1 MKNTFK
7 IFFSDIKSLSRHFFA
22 VLVVIAIMIIPALY
36 AWVNIY
42 ANSDPYGNTG
52 NISVAVASDDLGY
65 EGQNMGE
72 SVLEGLKDNK
82 SINWVFTG
90 STDKAIK
97 GVESGKY
104 YAAIVIGENFSRNM
118 YDLKSALTDNESTVT
133 YYKNAKTNAIA
144 VKITDTAAE
153 TVQNNVK
160 VQYLKVLFQTVFTK
174 GQELGEDIDEEQAVN
189 AVIAQLTDL
198 SKSLRHYSDSVGRF
212 VSDSSSISYVLS
224 GIGSSTANASA
235 ALSGSQATLNS
246 AQAAVSNAQTSIDQL
261 ANGLDGKLAEL
272 EADLDAVT
280 DALNKLASSEVI
292 NGSIELH
299 NQMVDNAKNA
309 AAKLQ
314 THLEAL
320 RAILPEN
327 SALSG
332 TAYVANTLDALI
344 ERTKQMQNQL
354 DLLYNDASFVE
365 DAANIT
371 GACADTVS
379 LMRSMITNQLKTG
392 IDMMLTN
399 LSSTLNMMSPLISS
413 LGITLDDIAP
423 VVESAG
429 DTLSYVS
436 SAMTRL
442 QSLMNRVADAC
453 DQLLVKINEGTADER
468 LQTLITV
475 LNGNA
480 EKYAEFLSSPVSVT
494 EETIYPVAS
503 YGDAMTPFYSAL
515 AIWVGGVILTA
526 ILKVG
531 RYISAR
537 LPVSGAGHVLG
548 GVGNNELCLY
558 GGDLFAG
565 AGVRRYRQGDRDRHR
580 RHAGRRLLR
589 LLPDRDP
596 AGYIQQDLSL
606 LPLPVRHKRNA
617 RGDMRHVSMGLLDL
631 SRRAYDIRRRRH
643 THRPCAEKAVYKAQ
657 PLRRAR
663 SGEIGGA
670 VIWQRNSMSASA
682 KTAPMCFTA
691 SCLCTPSRCTR
702 AISAA

>member
-52 NISVAVASDDLGY
+52 NISVAVASDDQGY

-198 SKSLRHYSDSVGRF
+198 SKSLRHYSNSVGQF

-224 GIGSSTANASA
+224 GIGSSSANASA
-235 ALSGSQATLNS
+235 ALSGSQATLSS
-246 AQAAVSNAQTSIDQL
+246 AQAAVTNAQTSIDQL

-280 DALNKLASSEVI
+280 DALNKLASSEVL

-309 AAKLQ
+309 AANLQ

-399 LSSTLNMMSPLISS
+399 LSSTLSMMSPLISS

-442 QSLMNRVADAC
+442 QSLMTRVADAC
-453 DQLLVKINEGTADER
+453 DDLLVKINEGTADER

-515 AIWVGGVILTA
+515 AIWVGGVVLTA
-526 ILKVG
+526 ILKVEAEPKG
-531 RYISAR
+531 LRNVTEGQKYWGKFLLFFILGQIQTA
-537 LPVSGAGHVLG
+537 VIVLG
-548 GVGNNELCLY
+548 DIYLLGCQCQEPVMFWVASAITSFAFTAVIYSLALAF
-558 GGDLFAG
+558 GDIGKAIVIVIVVMQVAG
-565 AGVRRYRQGDRDRHR
+565 SSGSYPIEI
-580 RHAGRRLLR
+580 
-589 LLPDRDP
+589 LPDIFSKIYLFFP
-596 AGYIQQDLSL
+596 FPYAI
-606 LPLPVRHKRNA
+606 NA
-617 RGDMRHVSMGLLDL
+617 MREAICGMYQWDYWIYLGELMIFAVGGILIGLVLRKPFIKL
-631 SRRAYDIRRRRH
+631 NRFVEH
-643 THRPCAEKAVYKAQ
+643 EVEK
-657 PLRRAR
+657 
-663 SGEIGGA
+663 SG
-670 VIWQRNSMSASA
+670 V
-682 KTAPMCFTA
+682 
-691 SCLCTPSRCTR
+691 L
-702 AISAA
+702 

>member
-52 NISVAVASDDLGY
+52 NISVAVASDDQGY

-118 YDLKSALTDNESTVT
+118 YDLKSALTDDESTVT

-224 GIGSSTANASA
+224 GIGSSSANASA
-235 ALSGSQATLNS
+235 ALSGSQATLSS
-246 AQAAVSNAQTSIDQL
+246 AQAAVTNAQTSIDQL

-309 AAKLQ
+309 AANLQ

-442 QSLMNRVADAC
+442 QSLMTRVADAC

-515 AIWVGGVILTA
+515 AIWVGGVVLTA
-526 ILKVG
+526 ILKVEAEPKG
-531 RYISAR
+531 LRNVTEGQKYWGKFLLFFILGQIQTA
-537 LPVSGAGHVLG
+537 VIVLG
-548 GVGNNELCLY
+548 DIYLLGCQCQEPWLFWAAAAITSFAFTAVIYSLALAF
-558 GGDLFAG
+558 GDIGKAIVIVIVVMQVAG
-565 AGVRRYRQGDRDRHR
+565 SSGSYPIEI
-580 RHAGRRLLR
+580 
-589 LLPDRDP
+589 LPDIFSKIYLFFP
-596 AGYIQQDLSL
+596 FPYAI
-606 LPLPVRHKRNA
+606 NA
-617 RGDMRHVSMGLLDL
+617 MREAICGMYQWDYFIYLGELMIFAVGGILIGLVLRKPFIKL
-631 SRRAYDIRRRRH
+631 NRFVEH
-643 THRPCAEKAVYKAQ
+643 EVEK
-657 PLRRAR
+657 
-663 SGEIGGA
+663 SG
-670 VIWQRNSMSASA
+670 V
-682 KTAPMCFTA
+682 
-691 SCLCTPSRCTR
+691 L
-702 AISAA
+702 

>member
-52 NISVAVASDDLGY
+52 NISVAVASDDQGY

-118 YDLKSALTDNESTVT
+118 YDLKSALTNDESTVT

-235 ALSGSQATLNS
+235 ALSGSQATLSS
-246 AQAAVSNAQTSIDQL
+246 AQAAVTNAQTSIDQL

-280 DALNKLASSEVI
+280 DALNKLASSEVL

-299 NQMVDNAKNA
+299 HQMVDNAKNA
-309 AAKLQ
+309 AANLQ

-354 DLLYNDASFVE
+354 DLLYNDASFAE

-442 QSLMNRVADAC
+442 QSLMTRVADAC
-453 DQLLVKINEGTADER
+453 DDLLVKINEGTADER

-515 AIWVGGVILTA
+515 AIWVGGVVLTA
-526 ILKVG
+526 ILKVEAEPKG
-531 RYISAR
+531 LRNVTEGQKYWGKFI
-537 LPVSGAGHVLG
+537 LFFVLG
-548 GVGNNELCLY
+548 QIQTAVIVL
-558 GGDLFAG
+558 GDIYLLGCQCQEPVMFWVASAITSFAFTAVIYSLALAFG
-565 AGVRRYRQGDRDRHR
+565 DIGRAIVIVIVVMQVAGSSGSYPIEI
-580 RHAGRRLLR
+580 
-589 LLPDRDP
+589 LPDIFSKIYLFFP
-596 AGYIQQDLSL
+596 FPYAI
-606 LPLPVRHKRNA
+606 NA
-617 RGDMRHVSMGLLDL
+617 MREAICGMYQWDYWIYLGELIIFAVGGILIGLVLRKPFIKL
-631 SRRAYDIRRRRH
+631 NRFVEH
-643 THRPCAEKAVYKAQ
+643 EVEK
-657 PLRRAR
+657 
-663 SGEIGGA
+663 SG
-670 VIWQRNSMSASA
+670 V
-682 KTAPMCFTA
+682 
-691 SCLCTPSRCTR
+691 L
-702 AISAA
+702 

>member
-52 NISVAVASDDLGY
+52 NISVAVASDDQGY

-118 YDLKSALTDNESTVT
+118 YDLKSALTDDESTVT

-224 GIGSSTANASA
+224 GIGSGSANASA
-235 ALSGSQATLNS
+235 ALSGSQATLSS
-246 AQAAVSNAQTSIDQL
+246 AQAAVTNAQTSIDQL

-272 EADLDAVT
+272 EADLDAIT
-280 DALNKLASSEVI
+280 DALNKLASSEVL

-354 DLLYNDASFVE
+354 DLLYDDASFAE
-365 DAANIT
+365 NAANIT

-442 QSLMNRVADAC
+442 QSLMTRVADAC
-453 DQLLVKINEGTADER
+453 DDLLVKINEGTADER

-526 ILKVG
+526 ILKVEAEPKG
-531 RYISAR
+531 LRNVTEGQKYWGKF
-537 LPVSGAGHVLG
+537 LLFFVLG
-548 GVGNNELCLY
+548 QIQTAVIVL
-558 GGDLFAG
+558 GDIYLLGCQCQEPVMFWVASAITSFAFTAVIYSLALAFG
-565 AGVRRYRQGDRDRHR
+565 DIGKAIVIVIVVMQVAGSSGSYPIEI
-580 RHAGRRLLR
+580 
-589 LLPDRDP
+589 LPDIFSKIYLFFP
-596 AGYIQQDLSL
+596 FPYAI
-606 LPLPVRHKRNA
+606 NA
-617 RGDMRHVSMGLLDL
+617 MREAICGMYQWDYWIYLGELMIFAVGGILIGLVLRKPFIKL
-631 SRRAYDIRRRRH
+631 NRFVEH
-643 THRPCAEKAVYKAQ
+643 EVEK
-657 PLRRAR
+657 
-663 SGEIGGA
+663 SG
-670 VIWQRNSMSASA
+670 V
-682 KTAPMCFTA
+682 
-691 SCLCTPSRCTR
+691 L
-702 AISAA
+702 

>member
-52 NISVAVASDDLGY
+52 NISVAVASDDQGY

-90 STDKAIK
+90 STDKTIK

-118 YDLKSALTDNESTVT
+118 YDLKSALTDDESTVT

-224 GIGSSTANASA
+224 GIGSGSANASA
-235 ALSGSQATLNS
+235 ALSGSQATLSS
-246 AQAAVSNAQTSIDQL
+246 AQAAVTNAQTSIDQL

-280 DALNKLASSEVI
+280 DALNKLASSEVL

-309 AAKLQ
+309 AANLQ

-453 DQLLVKINEGTADER
+453 DDLLVKINEGTADER

-515 AIWVGGVILTA
+515 AIWVGGVVLTA
-526 ILKVG
+526 ILKVEAEPNG
-531 RYISAR
+531 LRNVTEGQKYWGKFLLFFILGQIQTA
-537 LPVSGAGHVLG
+537 VIVLG
-548 GVGNNELCLY
+548 DIYLLGCQCQEPVMFWVASAITSFAFTAVIYSLALAF
-558 GGDLFAG
+558 GDIGKAIVIVIVVMQVAG
-565 AGVRRYRQGDRDRHR
+565 SSGSYPIEI
-580 RHAGRRLLR
+580 
-589 LLPDRDP
+589 LPDIFSKIYLFFP
-596 AGYIQQDLSL
+596 FPYAI
-606 LPLPVRHKRNA
+606 NA
-617 RGDMRHVSMGLLDL
+617 MREAICGMYQWDYWIYLGELMIFAVGGILIGLVLRKPFIKL
-631 SRRAYDIRRRRH
+631 NRFVEH
-643 THRPCAEKAVYKAQ
+643 EVEK
-657 PLRRAR
+657 
-663 SGEIGGA
+663 SG
-670 VIWQRNSMSASA
+670 V
-682 KTAPMCFTA
+682 
-691 SCLCTPSRCTR
+691 L
-702 AISAA
+702 

>member
-314 THLEAL
+314 THLESL

-442 QSLMNRVADAC
+442 QSLMTRVADAC

-475 LNGNA
+475 L
-480 EKYAEFLSSPVSVT
+480 
-494 EETIYPVAS
+494 
-503 YGDAMTPFYSAL
+503 
-515 AIWVGGVILTA
+515 
-526 ILKVG
+526 
-531 RYISAR
+531 
-537 LPVSGAGHVLG
+537 
-548 GVGNNELCLY
+548 
-558 GGDLFAG
+558 GDLHFIGIQCEHPVMFWFAG
-565 AGVRRYRQGDRDRHR
+565 AMCSFVFTLFIYSLTVALGNIGEALAVVVMVVQVAGAGCTFPIETLPKVFHSLYNYLPFQFGMNAMKEAIAGLYEDDYWRYIAKLSVYILVSLFIGLVG
-580 RHAGRRLLR
+580 AIPFRRLNKII
-589 LLPDRDP
+589 D
-596 AGYIQQDLSL
+596 
-606 LPLPVRHKRNA
+606 KNK
-617 RGDMRHVSMGLLDL
+617 
-631 SRRAYDIRRRRH
+631 
-643 THRPCAEKAVYKAQ
+643 EK
-657 PLRRAR
+657 
-663 SGEIGGA
+663 SGIM
-670 VIWQRNSMSASA
+670 I
-682 KTAPMCFTA
+682 
-691 SCLCTPSRCTR
+691 
-702 AISAA
+702 

>member
-52 NISVAVASDDLGY
+52 NISVAVASDDQGY

-118 YDLKSALTDNESTVT
+118 YDLKSALTDDESTVT

-224 GIGSSTANASA
+224 GIGSGSANASA
-235 ALSGSQATLNS
+235 ALSGSQATLSS
-246 AQAAVSNAQTSIDQL
+246 AQAAVTNAQTSIDQL

-280 DALNKLASSEVI
+280 DVLNKLASSEVL

-309 AAKLQ
+309 AANLQ

-354 DLLYNDASFVE
+354 DLLYDDASFVE

-399 LSSTLNMMSPLISS
+399 LSSTLSMMSPLISS

-453 DQLLVKINEGTADER
+453 DDLLVKINEGTADER

-526 ILKVG
+526 ILKVEAEPKG
-531 RYISAR
+531 LRNVTEGQKYWGKF
-537 LPVSGAGHVLG
+537 LLFFVLG
-548 GVGNNELCLY
+548 QIQTAVIVL
-558 GGDLFAG
+558 GDIYLLGCQCQEPVMFWVASAITSFAFTAVIYSLALAFG
-565 AGVRRYRQGDRDRHR
+565 DIGKAIVIVIVVMQVAGSSGSYPIEI
-580 RHAGRRLLR
+580 
-589 LLPDRDP
+589 LPDIFSKIYLFFP
-596 AGYIQQDLSL
+596 FPYAI
-606 LPLPVRHKRNA
+606 NA
-617 RGDMRHVSMGLLDL
+617 MREAICGMYQWDYWIYLGELMIFAVGGILIGLVLRKPFIKL
-631 SRRAYDIRRRRH
+631 NRFVEH
-643 THRPCAEKAVYKAQ
+643 EVEK
-657 PLRRAR
+657 
-663 SGEIGGA
+663 SG
-670 VIWQRNSMSASA
+670 V
-682 KTAPMCFTA
+682 
-691 SCLCTPSRCTR
+691 L
-702 AISAA
+702 

>member
-52 NISVAVASDDLGY
+52 NISVAVASDDQGY

-118 YDLKSALTDNESTVT
+118 YDLKSALTDDESTVT

-153 TVQNNVK
+153 TVQTNVK

-174 GQELGEDIDEEQAVN
+174 GQELGENIDEEQAVN

-224 GIGSSTANASA
+224 GIGSSSANASA
-235 ALSGSQATLNS
+235 ALSGSQATLSS
-246 AQAAVSNAQTSIDQL
+246 AQAAVTNAQTSIDQL

-280 DALNKLASSEVI
+280 DALNKLASSEVL

-309 AAKLQ
+309 AANLQ

-442 QSLMNRVADAC
+442 QSLMTRVADAC
-453 DQLLVKINEGTADER
+453 DDLLVKINEGTADER

-515 AIWVGGVILTA
+515 AIWVGGVVLTA
-526 ILKVG
+526 ILKVEAEPKG
-531 RYISAR
+531 LRNVTEGQKYWGKFLLFFILGQIQTA
-537 LPVSGAGHVLG
+537 VIVLG
-548 GVGNNELCLY
+548 DIYLLGCQCQEPVMFWVASAITSFAFTAVIYSLALAF
-558 GGDLFAG
+558 GDIGKAIVIVIVVMQVAG
-565 AGVRRYRQGDRDRHR
+565 SSGSYPIEI
-580 RHAGRRLLR
+580 
-589 LLPDRDP
+589 LPDIFSKIYLFFP
-596 AGYIQQDLSL
+596 FPYAI
-606 LPLPVRHKRNA
+606 NA
-617 RGDMRHVSMGLLDL
+617 MREAICGMYQWDYWIYLGELMIFAVGGILIGLVLRKPFIKL
-631 SRRAYDIRRRRH
+631 NRFVEH
-643 THRPCAEKAVYKAQ
+643 EVEK
-657 PLRRAR
+657 
-663 SGEIGGA
+663 SG
-670 VIWQRNSMSASA
+670 V
-682 KTAPMCFTA
+682 
-691 SCLCTPSRCTR
+691 L
-702 AISAA
+702 

>member
-52 NISVAVASDDLGY
+52 NISVAVASDDQGY

-118 YDLKSALTDNESTVT
+118 YDLKSALTDDESTVT

-224 GIGSSTANASA
+224 GIGSGSANASA
-235 ALSGSQATLNS
+235 ALSGSQATLSS
-246 AQAAVSNAQTSIDQL
+246 AQAAVTNAQTSIDQL
-261 ANGLDGKLAEL
+261 ANGLDSKLAEL

-280 DALNKLASSEVI
+280 DVLNKLASSEVL

-309 AAKLQ
+309 AANLQ

-442 QSLMNRVADAC
+442 QSLMTRVADAC
-453 DQLLVKINEGTADER
+453 DDLLVKINEGTADER

-515 AIWVGGVILTA
+515 AIWVGGVVLTA
-526 ILKVG
+526 ILKVEAEPKG
-531 RYISAR
+531 LRNVTEGQKYWGKFLLFFILGQIQTA
-537 LPVSGAGHVLG
+537 VIVLG
-548 GVGNNELCLY
+548 DIYLLGCQCQEPVMFWVASAITSFAFTAVIYSLALAF
-558 GGDLFAG
+558 GDIGKAIVIVIVVMQVAG
-565 AGVRRYRQGDRDRHR
+565 SSGSYPIEI
-580 RHAGRRLLR
+580 
-589 LLPDRDP
+589 LPDIFSKIYLFFP
-596 AGYIQQDLSL
+596 FPYAI
-606 LPLPVRHKRNA
+606 NA
-617 RGDMRHVSMGLLDL
+617 MREAICGMYQWDYWIYLGELMIFAVGGILIGLVLRKPFIKL
-631 SRRAYDIRRRRH
+631 NRFVEH
-643 THRPCAEKAVYKAQ
+643 EVEK
-657 PLRRAR
+657 
-663 SGEIGGA
+663 SG
-670 VIWQRNSMSASA
+670 V
-682 KTAPMCFTA
+682 
-691 SCLCTPSRCTR
+691 L
-702 AISAA
+702 

>member
-118 YDLKSALTDNESTVT
+118 YDLKSALTDNESNVT

-413 LGITLDDIAP
+413 LGITLDD
-423 VVESAG
+423 
-429 DTLSYVS
+429 TLSYVS

-442 QSLMNRVADAC
+442 QSLMTRVADAC

-526 ILKVG
+526 ILKVEAEPKG
-531 RYISAR
+531 LRNVTEGQKYWGKFI
-537 LPVSGAGHVLG
+537 LFFVLG
-548 GVGNNELCLY
+548 QIQTAVIVL
-558 GGDLFAG
+558 GDIYLLGCQCQEPVMFWVASAITSFAFTAVIYSLALAFG
-565 AGVRRYRQGDRDRHR
+565 DIGKAIVIVIVVMQVAGSSGSYPIEI
-580 RHAGRRLLR
+580 
-589 LLPDRDP
+589 LPDIFSKIYLFFP
-596 AGYIQQDLSL
+596 FPYAI
-606 LPLPVRHKRNA
+606 NA
-617 RGDMRHVSMGLLDL
+617 MREAICGMYQWDYWIYLGELMIFAVGGILIGLVLRKPFIKL
-631 SRRAYDIRRRRH
+631 NRFVEH
-643 THRPCAEKAVYKAQ
+643 EVEK
-657 PLRRAR
+657 
-663 SGEIGGA
+663 SG
-670 VIWQRNSMSASA
+670 V
-682 KTAPMCFTA
+682 
-691 SCLCTPSRCTR
+691 L
-702 AISAA
+702 

>member
-52 NISVAVASDDLGY
+52 NISVAVASDDQGY

-118 YDLKSALTDNESTVT
+118 YDLKSALTDDESTVT

-189 AVIAQLTDL
+189 AVIVQLTDL

-224 GIGSSTANASA
+224 GIGSSSANASA
-235 ALSGSQATLNS
+235 ALSGSQATLSS
-246 AQAAVSNAQTSIDQL
+246 AQAAVTNAQTSIDQL

-280 DALNKLASSEVI
+280 DALNKLASSEVL

-309 AAKLQ
+309 AANLQ

-442 QSLMNRVADAC
+442 QSLMTRVADAC
-453 DQLLVKINEGTADER
+453 DDLLVKINEGTADER

-515 AIWVGGVILTA
+515 AIWVGGVVLTA
-526 ILKVG
+526 ILKVEAEPKG
-531 RYISAR
+531 LRNVTEGQKYWGKFLLFFILGQIQTA
-537 LPVSGAGHVLG
+537 VIVLG
-548 GVGNNELCLY
+548 DIYLLGCQCQEPWLFWAAAAITSFAFTAVIYSLALAF
-558 GGDLFAG
+558 GDIGKAIVIVIVVMQVAG
-565 AGVRRYRQGDRDRHR
+565 SSGSYPIEI
-580 RHAGRRLLR
+580 
-589 LLPDRDP
+589 LPDIFSKIYLFFP
-596 AGYIQQDLSL
+596 FPYAI
-606 LPLPVRHKRNA
+606 NA
-617 RGDMRHVSMGLLDL
+617 MREAICGMYQWDYWIYLGELMIFAVGGILIGLVLRKPFIKL
-631 SRRAYDIRRRRH
+631 NRFVEH
-643 THRPCAEKAVYKAQ
+643 EVEK
-657 PLRRAR
+657 
-663 SGEIGGA
+663 SG
-670 VIWQRNSMSASA
+670 V
-682 KTAPMCFTA
+682 
-691 SCLCTPSRCTR
+691 L
-702 AISAA
+702 

>member
-52 NISVAVASDDLGY
+52 NISVAVASDDQGY

-118 YDLKSALTDNESTVT
+118 YDLKSALTDDESTVT

-224 GIGSSTANASA
+224 GIGSGSANASA
-235 ALSGSQATLNS
+235 ALSGSQATLSS
-246 AQAAVSNAQTSIDQL
+246 AQAAVTNAQTSIDQL

-280 DALNKLASSEVI
+280 DVLNKLASSEVL

-309 AAKLQ
+309 AANLQ

-354 DLLYNDASFVE
+354 DLLYNDASFAE

-442 QSLMNRVADAC
+442 QSLMTRVADAC
-453 DQLLVKINEGTADER
+453 DDLLVKINEGTADER

-515 AIWVGGVILTA
+515 AIWVGGVVLTA
-526 ILKVG
+526 ILKVEAEPKG
-531 RYISAR
+531 LRNVTEGQKYWGKFI
-537 LPVSGAGHVLG
+537 LFFVLG
-548 GVGNNELCLY
+548 QIQTAVIVL
-558 GGDLFAG
+558 GDIYLLGCQCQEPVMFWVASAITSFAFTAVIYSLALAFG
-565 AGVRRYRQGDRDRHR
+565 DIGKAIVIVIVVMQVAGSSGSYPIEI
-580 RHAGRRLLR
+580 
-589 LLPDRDP
+589 LPDIFSKIYLFFP
-596 AGYIQQDLSL
+596 FPYAI
-606 LPLPVRHKRNA
+606 NA
-617 RGDMRHVSMGLLDL
+617 MREAICGMYQWDYWIYLGELMIFAVGGILIGLVLRKPFIKL
-631 SRRAYDIRRRRH
+631 NRFVEH
-643 THRPCAEKAVYKAQ
+643 EVEK
-657 PLRRAR
+657 
-663 SGEIGGA
+663 SG
-670 VIWQRNSMSASA
+670 V
-682 KTAPMCFTA
+682 
-691 SCLCTPSRCTR
+691 L
-702 AISAA
+702 

>member
-52 NISVAVASDDLGY
+52 NISVAVASDDQGY

-118 YDLKSALTDNESTVT
+118 YDLKSALTDDESTVT

-235 ALSGSQATLNS
+235 ALSGSQATLSS
-246 AQAAVSNAQTSIDQL
+246 AQAAVTNAQTSIDRL

-280 DALNKLASSEVI
+280 DALNKLASSEVL

-299 NQMVDNAKNA
+299 NQMVDAAKAA

-314 THLEAL
+314 THLETL
-320 RAILPEN
+320 RALLPEN
-327 SALSG
+327 SAMSG

-354 DLLYNDASFVE
+354 ELLRDDASFAE

-379 LMRSMITNQLKTG
+379 LMRSMITNELKTG

-399 LSSTLNMMSPLISS
+399 LSSTLNMMGPLINS

-423 VVESAG
+423 VVSSAG
-429 DTLSYVS
+429 DTLKYVS
-436 SAMTRL
+436 SSMTRL
-442 QSLMNRVADAC
+442 QALMERVANSC
-453 DQLLVKINEGTADER
+453 DDLLVKINEGTADER

-480 EKYAEFLSSPVSVT
+480 EKYAEFLSEPVKVS
-494 EETIYPVAS
+494 EEVIYPTAS
-503 YGDAMTPFYSAL
+503 YGDAMTPFYSTL
-515 AIWVGGVILTA
+515 AIWVGGVILIA
-526 ILKVG
+526 ILKVEAEPKG
-531 RYISAR
+531 LRHVTDGQKYWGKFLLFFFLGQIQA
-537 LPVSGAGHVLG
+537 AIIVLG
-548 GVGNNELCLY
+548 DIYLLNCQVENPWLFWAAAAVTSFVFNAIIYSLALAF
-558 GGDLFAG
+558 GDLG
-565 AGVRRYRQGDRDRHR
+565 
-580 RHAGRRLLR
+580 
-589 LLPDRDP
+589 
-596 AGYIQQDLSL
+596 
-606 LPLPVRHKRNA
+606 
-617 RGDMRHVSMGLLDL
+617 
-631 SRRAYDIRRRRH
+631 
-643 THRPCAEKAVYKAQ
+643 KAVVVVILVVQIAGS
-657 PLRRAR
+657 
-663 SGEIGGA
+663 SGSYPIEILPYIFSKIYLFFPFPYAINAMREAIFGMYHWDYFIYLGELLLFGIA
-670 VIWQRNSMSASA
+670 GIVIGLVVRKPFIKMNRFVEDEMEKSGV
-682 KTAPMCFTA
+682 
-691 SCLCTPSRCTR
+691 L
-702 AISAA
+702 

>member
-52 NISVAVASDDLGY
+52 NISVAVASDDQGY

-174 GQELGEDIDEEQAVN
+174 GQELGDDIDEEQAVN

-198 SKSLRHYSDSVGRF
+198 SKSLRHYSNSVGQF

-272 EADLDAVT
+272 EADLDAMT
-280 DALNKLASSEVI
+280 DALNKLASSEVL

-309 AAKLQ
+309 AANLQ

-399 LSSTLNMMSPLISS
+399 LSSTLSMMSPLISS

-453 DQLLVKINEGTADER
+453 DDLLVKINEGTADER

-494 EETIYPVAS
+494 EETIYHVAS

-526 ILKVG
+526 ILKVEAEPKG
-531 RYISAR
+531 LRNVTEGQKYWGKF
-537 LPVSGAGHVLG
+537 LLFFVLG
-548 GVGNNELCLY
+548 QIQTAVIVL
-558 GGDLFAG
+558 GDIYLLGCQCQEPVMFWVASAITSFAFTAVIYSLALAFG
-565 AGVRRYRQGDRDRHR
+565 DIGKAIVIVIVVMQVAGSSGSYPIEI
-580 RHAGRRLLR
+580 
-589 LLPDRDP
+589 LPDIFSKIYLFFP
-596 AGYIQQDLSL
+596 FPYAI
-606 LPLPVRHKRNA
+606 NA
-617 RGDMRHVSMGLLDL
+617 MREAICGMYQWDYWIYLGELMIFAVGGILIGLVLRKPFIKL
-631 SRRAYDIRRRRH
+631 NRFVEH
-643 THRPCAEKAVYKAQ
+643 EVEK
-657 PLRRAR
+657 
-663 SGEIGGA
+663 SG
-670 VIWQRNSMSASA
+670 V
-682 KTAPMCFTA
+682 
-691 SCLCTPSRCTR
+691 L
-702 AISAA
+702 

>member
-1 MKNTFK
+1 
-7 IFFSDIKSLSRHFFA
+7 
-22 VLVVIAIMIIPALY
+22 
-36 AWVNIY
+36 
-42 ANSDPYGNTG
+42 
-52 NISVAVASDDLGY
+52 
-65 EGQNMGE
+65 MGE

-160 VQYLKVLFQTVFTK
+160 VQYLEGAVPDRFHQGSGAWRGHRRGAGGKRRYRTAYQPE
-174 GQELGEDIDEEQAVN
+174 QEPAPLQRLGRPIRQRQLVDI
-189 AVIAQLTDL
+189 LC
-198 SKSLRHYSDSVGRF
+198 F
-212 VSDSSSISYVLS
+212 S
-224 GIGSSTANASA
+224 GIGSSSANASA

-246 AQAAVSNAQTSIDQL
+246 AQAAVTNAQTSIDQL

-309 AAKLQ
+309 AANLQ

-399 LSSTLNMMSPLISS
+399 LSSTLSMMSPLISS

-442 QSLMNRVADAC
+442 QSL
-453 DQLLVKINEGTADER
+453 
-468 LQTLITV
+468 
-475 LNGNA
+475 
-480 EKYAEFLSSPVSVT
+480 
-494 EETIYPVAS
+494 
-503 YGDAMTPFYSAL
+503 
-515 AIWVGGVILTA
+515 
-526 ILKVG
+526 
-531 RYISAR
+531 
-537 LPVSGAGHVLG
+537 
-548 GVGNNELCLY
+548 
-558 GGDLFAG
+558 
-565 AGVRRYRQGDRDRHR
+565 
-580 RHAGRRLLR
+580 
-589 LLPDRDP
+589 
-596 AGYIQQDLSL
+596 
-606 LPLPVRHKRNA
+606 
-617 RGDMRHVSMGLLDL
+617 
-631 SRRAYDIRRRRH
+631 
-643 THRPCAEKAVYKAQ
+643 
-657 PLRRAR
+657 
-663 SGEIGGA
+663 
-670 VIWQRNSMSASA
+670 
-682 KTAPMCFTA
+682 
-691 SCLCTPSRCTR
+691 
-702 AISAA
+702 

>member
-118 YDLKSALTDNESTVT
+118 YDLKSALTDDESTVT

-224 GIGSSTANASA
+224 GIGSSSANASA

-246 AQAAVSNAQTSIDQL
+246 AQAAVTNAQTSIDQL

-280 DALNKLASSEVI
+280 DALNKLASSEVL

-309 AAKLQ
+309 AANLQ

-442 QSLMNRVADAC
+442 QSLMTRVADAC
-453 DQLLVKINEGTADER
+453 DDLLVKINEGTADER

-515 AIWVGGVILTA
+515 AIWVGGVVLTA
-526 ILKVG
+526 ILKVEAEPKG
-531 RYISAR
+531 LRNVTEGQKYWGKFI
-537 LPVSGAGHVLG
+537 LFFVLG
-548 GVGNNELCLY
+548 QIQTAVIVL
-558 GGDLFAG
+558 GDIYLLGCQCQEPWLFWAAAAITSFAFTAVIYSLALAFGDIGKAIVIVIVVMQVAG
-565 AGVRRYRQGDRDRHR
+565 SSGSYPIEI
-580 RHAGRRLLR
+580 
-589 LLPDRDP
+589 LPDIFSKIYLFFP
-596 AGYIQQDLSL
+596 FPYAI
-606 LPLPVRHKRNA
+606 NA
-617 RGDMRHVSMGLLDL
+617 MREAICGMYQWDYFIYLGELMIFAVGGILIGLVLRKPFIKL
-631 SRRAYDIRRRRH
+631 NRFVEH
-643 THRPCAEKAVYKAQ
+643 EVEK
-657 PLRRAR
+657 
-663 SGEIGGA
+663 SG
-670 VIWQRNSMSASA
+670 V
-682 KTAPMCFTA
+682 
-691 SCLCTPSRCTR
+691 L
-702 AISAA
+702 

>member
-52 NISVAVASDDLGY
+52 NISVAVASDDQGY

-118 YDLKSALTDNESTVT
+118 YDLKSALTDDESTVT

-174 GQELGEDIDEEQAVN
+174 GQELGEDIDEEQAMN

-198 SKSLRHYSDSVGRF
+198 SKSLHHYSDSVGRF

-224 GIGSSTANASA
+224 GIGSGSANASA
-235 ALSGSQATLNS
+235 ALSGSQATLSS
-246 AQAAVSNAQTSIDQL
+246 AQAAVTNAQTSIDQL

-280 DALNKLASSEVI
+280 DALNKLASSEVL

-309 AAKLQ
+309 AANLQ

-354 DLLYNDASFVE
+354 DLLYNDASFAE

-442 QSLMNRVADAC
+442 QSLMTRVADAC
-453 DQLLVKINEGTADER
+453 DDLLVKINEGTADER

-515 AIWVGGVILTA
+515 AIWVGGVVLTA
-526 ILKVG
+526 ILKVEAEPKG
-531 RYISAR
+531 LRNVTEGQKYWGKFLLFFILGQIQTA
-537 LPVSGAGHVLG
+537 VIVLG
-548 GVGNNELCLY
+548 DIYLLGCQCQEPVMFWVASAITSFAFTAVIYSLALAF
-558 GGDLFAG
+558 GDIGKAIVIVIVVMQVAG
-565 AGVRRYRQGDRDRHR
+565 SSGSYPIEI
-580 RHAGRRLLR
+580 
-589 LLPDRDP
+589 LPDIFSKIYLFFP
-596 AGYIQQDLSL
+596 FPYAI
-606 LPLPVRHKRNA
+606 NA
-617 RGDMRHVSMGLLDL
+617 MREAICGMYQWDYWIYLGELMIFAVGGILIGLVLRKPFIKL
-631 SRRAYDIRRRRH
+631 NRFVEH
-643 THRPCAEKAVYKAQ
+643 EVEK
-657 PLRRAR
+657 
-663 SGEIGGA
+663 SG
-670 VIWQRNSMSASA
+670 V
-682 KTAPMCFTA
+682 
-691 SCLCTPSRCTR
+691 L
-702 AISAA
+702 

>member
-52 NISVAVASDDLGY
+52 NISVAVASDDQGY

-118 YDLKSALTDNESTVT
+118 YDLKSALTDDESTVT

-224 GIGSSTANASA
+224 GIGSGSANASA
-235 ALSGSQATLNS
+235 ALSGSQATLSS
-246 AQAAVSNAQTSIDQL
+246 AQAAVTNAQTSIDQL
-261 ANGLDGKLAEL
+261 ANGLDSKLAEL

-280 DALNKLASSEVI
+280 DVLNKLASSEVL

-309 AAKLQ
+309 AANLQ

-442 QSLMNRVADAC
+442 QSLMTRVADAC
-453 DQLLVKINEGTADER
+453 DDLLVKINEGTADER

-526 ILKVG
+526 ILKVEAEPKG
-531 RYISAR
+531 LRNVTEGQKYWGKFLLFFILGQIQTA
-537 LPVSGAGHVLG
+537 VIVLG
-548 GVGNNELCLY
+548 DIYLLGCQCQEPVMFWVASAITSFAFTAVIYSLALAF
-558 GGDLFAG
+558 GDIGKAIVIVIVVMQVAG
-565 AGVRRYRQGDRDRHR
+565 SSGSYPIEI
-580 RHAGRRLLR
+580 
-589 LLPDRDP
+589 LPDIFSKIYLFFP
-596 AGYIQQDLSL
+596 FPYAI
-606 LPLPVRHKRNA
+606 NA
-617 RGDMRHVSMGLLDL
+617 MREAICGMYQWDYWIYLGELMIFAVGGILIGLVLRKPFIKL
-631 SRRAYDIRRRRH
+631 NRFVEH
-643 THRPCAEKAVYKAQ
+643 EVEK
-657 PLRRAR
+657 
-663 SGEIGGA
+663 SG
-670 VIWQRNSMSASA
+670 V
-682 KTAPMCFTA
+682 
-691 SCLCTPSRCTR
+691 L
-702 AISAA
+702 

>member
-1 MKNTFK
+1 M
-7 IFFSDIKSLSRHFFA
+7 
-22 VLVVIAIMIIPALY
+22 
-36 AWVNIY
+36 
-42 ANSDPYGNTG
+42 
-52 NISVAVASDDLGY
+52 
-65 EGQNMGE
+65 
-72 SVLEGLKDNK
+72 
-82 SINWVFTG
+82 
-90 STDKAIK
+90 
-97 GVESGKY
+97 
-104 YAAIVIGENFSRNM
+104 
-118 YDLKSALTDNESTVT
+118 
-133 YYKNAKTNAIA
+133 
-144 VKITDTAAE
+144 
-153 TVQNNVK
+153 
-160 VQYLKVLFQTVFTK
+160 
-174 GQELGEDIDEEQAVN
+174 
-189 AVIAQLTDL
+189 
-198 SKSLRHYSDSVGRF
+198 
-212 VSDSSSISYVLS
+212 
-224 GIGSSTANASA
+224 
-235 ALSGSQATLNS
+235 
-246 AQAAVSNAQTSIDQL
+246 
-261 ANGLDGKLAEL
+261 
-272 EADLDAVT
+272 
-280 DALNKLASSEVI
+280 NKLASSEVI

-392 IDMMLTN
+392 IDMMLSN

-442 QSLMNRVADAC
+442 QSLMTRVADAC
-453 DQLLVKINEGTADER
+453 DDLLVKINEGTADER

-515 AIWVGGVILTA
+515 AIWVGGVVLTA
-526 ILKVG
+526 ILKVEAEPKG
-531 RYISAR
+531 LRNVTEGQKYWGKFI
-537 LPVSGAGHVLG
+537 LFFVLG
-548 GVGNNELCLY
+548 QIQTAVIVL
-558 GGDLFAG
+558 GDIYLLGCQCQEPVMFWVASAITSFAFTAVIYSLALAFG
-565 AGVRRYRQGDRDRHR
+565 DIGRAIVIVIVVMQVAGSSGSYPIEI
-580 RHAGRRLLR
+580 
-589 LLPDRDP
+589 LPDIFSKIYLFFP
-596 AGYIQQDLSL
+596 FPYAI
-606 LPLPVRHKRNA
+606 NA
-617 RGDMRHVSMGLLDL
+617 MREAICGMYQWDYWIYLGELIIFAVGGILIGLVLRKPFIKL
-631 SRRAYDIRRRRH
+631 NRFVEH
-643 THRPCAEKAVYKAQ
+643 EVEK
-657 PLRRAR
+657 
-663 SGEIGGA
+663 SG
-670 VIWQRNSMSASA
+670 V
-682 KTAPMCFTA
+682 
-691 SCLCTPSRCTR
+691 L
-702 AISAA
+702 

>member
-52 NISVAVASDDLGY
+52 NISVAVASDDQGY

-118 YDLKSALTDNESTVT
+118 YDLKSALTDDESTVT

-224 GIGSSTANASA
+224 GIGSGSANASA
-235 ALSGSQATLNS
+235 ALSGSQATLSS
-246 AQAAVSNAQTSIDQL
+246 AQAAVANAQTSIDQL

-280 DALNKLASSEVI
+280 DVLNKLASSEVI

-309 AAKLQ
+309 AANLQ

-392 IDMMLTN
+392 IDMMLSN

-442 QSLMNRVADAC
+442 QSLMTRVADAC
-453 DQLLVKINEGTADER
+453 DDLLVKINEGTADER

-515 AIWVGGVILTA
+515 AIWVGGVVLTA
-526 ILKVG
+526 ILKVEAEPKG
-531 RYISAR
+531 LRNVTEGQKYWGKFLLFFILGQIQTA
-537 LPVSGAGHVLG
+537 VIVLG
-548 GVGNNELCLY
+548 DIYLLGCQCQEPVMFWVASAITSFAFTAVIYSLALAF
-558 GGDLFAG
+558 GDIGKAIVIVIVVMQVAG
-565 AGVRRYRQGDRDRHR
+565 SSGSYPIEI
-580 RHAGRRLLR
+580 
-589 LLPDRDP
+589 LPDIFSKIYLFFP
-596 AGYIQQDLSL
+596 FPYAI
-606 LPLPVRHKRNA
+606 NA
-617 RGDMRHVSMGLLDL
+617 MREAICGMYQWDYWIYLGELMIFAVGGILIGLVLRKPFIKL
-631 SRRAYDIRRRRH
+631 NRFVEH
-643 THRPCAEKAVYKAQ
+643 EVEK
-657 PLRRAR
+657 
-663 SGEIGGA
+663 SG
-670 VIWQRNSMSASA
+670 V
-682 KTAPMCFTA
+682 
-691 SCLCTPSRCTR
+691 L
-702 AISAA
+702 

>member
-52 NISVAVASDDLGY
+52 NISVAVASDDQGY

-118 YDLKSALTDNESTVT
+118 YDLKSALTNDESTVT

-198 SKSLRHYSDSVGRF
+198 SKSLRLYSDSVGRF

-235 ALSGSQATLNS
+235 ALSGSQATLSS
-246 AQAAVSNAQTSIDQL
+246 AQAAVTNAQTSIDQL

-280 DALNKLASSEVI
+280 DALNKLASSEVL

-309 AAKLQ
+309 AANLQ

-354 DLLYNDASFVE
+354 DLLYNDASFAE

-442 QSLMNRVADAC
+442 QSLMTRVADAC
-453 DQLLVKINEGTADER
+453 DDLLVKINEGTADER

-515 AIWVGGVILTA
+515 AIWVGGVVLTA
-526 ILKVG
+526 ILKVEAEPKG
-531 RYISAR
+531 LRNVTEGQKYWGKFI
-537 LPVSGAGHVLG
+537 LFFVLG
-548 GVGNNELCLY
+548 QIQTAVIVL
-558 GGDLFAG
+558 GDIYLLGCQCQEPVMFWVASAITSFAFTAVIYSLALAFG
-565 AGVRRYRQGDRDRHR
+565 DIGRAIVIVIVVMQVAGSSGSYPIEI
-580 RHAGRRLLR
+580 
-589 LLPDRDP
+589 LPDIFSKIYLFFP
-596 AGYIQQDLSL
+596 FPYAI
-606 LPLPVRHKRNA
+606 NA
-617 RGDMRHVSMGLLDL
+617 MREAICGMYQWDYWIYLGELIIFAVGGILIGLVLRKPFIKL
-631 SRRAYDIRRRRH
+631 NRFVEH
-643 THRPCAEKAVYKAQ
+643 EVEK
-657 PLRRAR
+657 
-663 SGEIGGA
+663 SG
-670 VIWQRNSMSASA
+670 V
-682 KTAPMCFTA
+682 
-691 SCLCTPSRCTR
+691 L
-702 AISAA
+702 

>member
-22 VLVVIAIMIIPALY
+22 VLVVIAITIIPALY

-118 YDLKSALTDNESTVT
+118 YDLKSALTDDESTVT

-174 GQELGEDIDEEQAVN
+174 GQELGDNIDEEQAVN

-246 AQAAVSNAQTSIDQL
+246 AQAAVTNAQTAVDQL

-280 DALNKLASSEVI
+280 DALNKLASSEVL

-299 NQMVDNAKNA
+299 NQMVDNAKTA
-309 AAKLQ
+309 AANLQ

-379 LMRSMITNQLKTG
+379 LMRSMITNELKTG
-392 IDMMLTN
+392 IDMMLSN

-442 QSLMNRVADAC
+442 QSLMTRVADAC

-526 ILKVG
+526 ILKVEAEPTG
-531 RYISAR
+531 LRNVTEGQKYWGKFILFFILGQIQTAII
-537 LPVSGAGHVLG
+537 VLG
-548 GVGNNELCLY
+548 DIYLLGCQCQEPLLFWAAAAITSFAFTAVIYSLALAF
-558 GGDLFAG
+558 GDIGKAIVIVIVVMQVAG
-565 AGVRRYRQGDRDRHR
+565 SSGSYPIEI
-580 RHAGRRLLR
+580 
-589 LLPDRDP
+589 LPDIFSKIYLFFP
-596 AGYIQQDLSL
+596 FPYAI
-606 LPLPVRHKRNA
+606 NA
-617 RGDMRHVSMGLLDL
+617 MREAICGMYQWDYWIYLGELMIFAVGGILIGLVLRKPFIKL
-631 SRRAYDIRRRRH
+631 NRFIEH
-643 THRPCAEKAVYKAQ
+643 EVEK
-657 PLRRAR
+657 
-663 SGEIGGA
+663 SG
-670 VIWQRNSMSASA
+670 V
-682 KTAPMCFTA
+682 
-691 SCLCTPSRCTR
+691 L
-702 AISAA
+702 

>member
-52 NISVAVASDDLGY
+52 NISVAVASDDQGY

-118 YDLKSALTDNESTVT
+118 YDLKSALTDDESTVT

-224 GIGSSTANASA
+224 GIGSGSANASA
-235 ALSGSQATLNS
+235 ALSGSQATLSS
-246 AQAAVSNAQTSIDQL
+246 AQAAVANAQTSIDQL

-280 DALNKLASSEVI
+280 DVLNKLASSEVI

-309 AAKLQ
+309 AANLQ

-354 DLLYNDASFVE
+354 DLLYNDASFAE

-392 IDMMLTN
+392 IDMMLSN

-442 QSLMNRVADAC
+442 QSLMTRVADAC
-453 DQLLVKINEGTADER
+453 DDLLVKINEGTADER

-515 AIWVGGVILTA
+515 AIWVGGVVLTA
-526 ILKVG
+526 ILKVEAEPKG
-531 RYISAR
+531 LRNVTEGQKYWGKFLLFFILGQIQTA
-537 LPVSGAGHVLG
+537 VIVLG
-548 GVGNNELCLY
+548 DIYLLGCQCQEPVMFWVASAITSFAFTAVIYSLALAF
-558 GGDLFAG
+558 GDIGKAIVIVIVVMQVAG
-565 AGVRRYRQGDRDRHR
+565 SSGSYPIEI
-580 RHAGRRLLR
+580 
-589 LLPDRDP
+589 LPDIFSKIYLFFPFPYAINAMREAICGMYQWDYWIYLGELMIF
-596 AGYIQQDLSL
+596 AVGGILIGL
-606 LPLPVRHKRNA
+606 VLRNPFIKLN
-617 RGDMRHVSMGLLDL
+617 RFVEHEV
-631 SRRAYDIRRRRH
+631 
-643 THRPCAEKAVYKAQ
+643 EK
-657 PLRRAR
+657 
-663 SGEIGGA
+663 SG
-670 VIWQRNSMSASA
+670 V
-682 KTAPMCFTA
+682 
-691 SCLCTPSRCTR
+691 L
-702 AISAA
+702 

>member
-52 NISVAVASDDLGY
+52 NISVAVASDDQGY

-118 YDLKSALTDNESTVT
+118 YDLKSALTDDESTVT

-224 GIGSSTANASA
+224 GIGSGSANASA
-235 ALSGSQATLNS
+235 ALSGSQATLSS
-246 AQAAVSNAQTSIDQL
+246 AQAAVTNAQTSIDQL

-280 DALNKLASSEVI
+280 DALNKLASSEVL

-309 AAKLQ
+309 AANLQ
-314 THLEAL
+314 THLESL

-354 DLLYNDASFVE
+354 DLLYNNASFVE

-399 LSSTLNMMSPLISS
+399 LSSTLSMMSPLISS

-442 QSLMNRVADAC
+442 QSLMTRVADAC
-453 DQLLVKINEGTADER
+453 DDLLVKINEGTADER

-515 AIWVGGVILTA
+515 AIWVGGVVLTA
-526 ILKVG
+526 ILKVEAEPKG
-531 RYISAR
+531 LRNVTEGQKYWGKFI
-537 LPVSGAGHVLG
+537 LFFVLG
-548 GVGNNELCLY
+548 QIQTAVIVL
-558 GGDLFAG
+558 GDIYLLGCQCQEPVMFWVASAITSFAFTAVIYSLALAFG
-565 AGVRRYRQGDRDRHR
+565 DIGKAIVIVIVVMQVAGSSGSYPIEI
-580 RHAGRRLLR
+580 
-589 LLPDRDP
+589 LPDIFSKIYLFFP
-596 AGYIQQDLSL
+596 FPYAI
-606 LPLPVRHKRNA
+606 NA
-617 RGDMRHVSMGLLDL
+617 MREAICGMYQWDYFIYLGELMIFAVGGILIGLVLRKPFIKL
-631 SRRAYDIRRRRH
+631 NRFVEH
-643 THRPCAEKAVYKAQ
+643 EVEK
-657 PLRRAR
+657 
-663 SGEIGGA
+663 SG
-670 VIWQRNSMSASA
+670 V
-682 KTAPMCFTA
+682 
-691 SCLCTPSRCTR
+691 L
-702 AISAA
+702 

>member
-52 NISVAVASDDLGY
+52 NISVAVASDDQGY

-118 YDLKSALTDNESTVT
+118 YDLKSALTDDESTVT

-224 GIGSSTANASA
+224 GIGSGSANASA
-235 ALSGSQATLNS
+235 ALSGSQATLSS
-246 AQAAVSNAQTSIDQL
+246 AQAAVTNAQTSIDQL

-272 EADLDAVT
+272 EADLDAIT
-280 DALNKLASSEVI
+280 DALNKLASSEVL

-309 AAKLQ
+309 AANLQ

-442 QSLMNRVADAC
+442 QSLMTRVADAC
-453 DQLLVKINEGTADER
+453 DDLLVKINEGTADER

-515 AIWVGGVILTA
+515 AIWVGGVVLTA
-526 ILKVG
+526 ILKVEAEPKG
-531 RYISAR
+531 LRNVTESQKYWGKFLLFFILGQIQTA
-537 LPVSGAGHVLG
+537 VIVLG
-548 GVGNNELCLY
+548 DIYLLGCQCQEPVMFWVASAITSFAFTAVIYSLALAF
-558 GGDLFAG
+558 GDIGRAIVIVIVVMQVAG
-565 AGVRRYRQGDRDRHR
+565 SSGSYPIEI
-580 RHAGRRLLR
+580 
-589 LLPDRDP
+589 LPDIFSKIYLFFP
-596 AGYIQQDLSL
+596 FPYAI
-606 LPLPVRHKRNA
+606 NA
-617 RGDMRHVSMGLLDL
+617 MREAICGMYQWDYWIYLGELMIFAVGGILIGLVLRKPFIKL
-631 SRRAYDIRRRRH
+631 NRFVEH
-643 THRPCAEKAVYKAQ
+643 EVEK
-657 PLRRAR
+657 
-663 SGEIGGA
+663 SG
-670 VIWQRNSMSASA
+670 V
-682 KTAPMCFTA
+682 
-691 SCLCTPSRCTR
+691 L
-702 AISAA
+702 

>member
-52 NISVAVASDDLGY
+52 NISVAVASDDQGY

-118 YDLKSALTDNESTVT
+118 YDLKSALTDDESTVT

-224 GIGSSTANASA
+224 GIGSGSANASA
-235 ALSGSQATLNS
+235 ALSGSQATLSS
-246 AQAAVSNAQTSIDQL
+246 AQAAVTNAQTSIDQL

-280 DALNKLASSEVI
+280 DVLNKLASSEVI

-309 AAKLQ
+309 AANLQ

-354 DLLYNDASFVE
+354 DLLYNDASFAE

-392 IDMMLTN
+392 IDMMLSN

-442 QSLMNRVADAC
+442 QSLMTRVADAC
-453 DQLLVKINEGTADER
+453 DDLLVKINEGTADER

-515 AIWVGGVILTA
+515 AIWVGGVVLTA
-526 ILKVG
+526 ILKVEAEPKG
-531 RYISAR
+531 LRNVTEGQKYWGKFLLFFILGQIQTA
-537 LPVSGAGHVLG
+537 VIVLG
-548 GVGNNELCLY
+548 DIYLLGCQCQEPVMFWVASAITSFAFTAVIYSLALAF
-558 GGDLFAG
+558 GDIGRAIVIVIVVMQVAG
-565 AGVRRYRQGDRDRHR
+565 SSGSYPIEI
-580 RHAGRRLLR
+580 
-589 LLPDRDP
+589 LPDIFSKIYLFFP
-596 AGYIQQDLSL
+596 FPYAI
-606 LPLPVRHKRNA
+606 NA
-617 RGDMRHVSMGLLDL
+617 MREAICGMYQWDYWIYLGELMIFAVGGILIGLVLRKPFIKL
-631 SRRAYDIRRRRH
+631 NRFVEH
-643 THRPCAEKAVYKAQ
+643 EVEK
-657 PLRRAR
+657 
-663 SGEIGGA
+663 SG
-670 VIWQRNSMSASA
+670 V
-682 KTAPMCFTA
+682 
-691 SCLCTPSRCTR
+691 L
-702 AISAA
+702 

>member
-52 NISVAVASDDLGY
+52 NISVAVASDDQGY

-118 YDLKSALTDNESTVT
+118 YDLKSALTDDESTVT

-224 GIGSSTANASA
+224 GIGSGSANASA

-246 AQAAVSNAQTSIDQL
+246 AQAAVTNAQTSIDQL

-280 DALNKLASSEVI
+280 DALNKLASSEVL

-309 AAKLQ
+309 AANLQ

-354 DLLYNDASFVE
+354 DLLYNGASFAE

-392 IDMMLTN
+392 IDMMLSN

-442 QSLMNRVADAC
+442 QSLMTRVADAC
-453 DQLLVKINEGTADER
+453 DDLLVKINEGTADER

-515 AIWVGGVILTA
+515 AIWVGGVVLTA
-526 ILKVG
+526 ILKVEAEPKG
-531 RYISAR
+531 LRNVTEGQKYWGKFLLFFILGQIQTA
-537 LPVSGAGHVLG
+537 VIVLG
-548 GVGNNELCLY
+548 DIYLLGCQCQEPVMFWVASAITSFAFTAVIYSLALAF
-558 GGDLFAG
+558 GDIGRAIVIVIVVMQVAG
-565 AGVRRYRQGDRDRHR
+565 SSGSYPIEI
-580 RHAGRRLLR
+580 
-589 LLPDRDP
+589 LPDIFSKIYLFFP
-596 AGYIQQDLSL
+596 FPYAI
-606 LPLPVRHKRNA
+606 NA
-617 RGDMRHVSMGLLDL
+617 MREAICGMYQWDYWIYLGELMIFAVGGILIGLVLRKPFIKL
-631 SRRAYDIRRRRH
+631 NRFVEH
-643 THRPCAEKAVYKAQ
+643 EVEK
-657 PLRRAR
+657 
-663 SGEIGGA
+663 SG
-670 VIWQRNSMSASA
+670 V
-682 KTAPMCFTA
+682 
-691 SCLCTPSRCTR
+691 L
-702 AISAA
+702 

>member
-52 NISVAVASDDLGY
+52 NISVAVASDDHGY

-118 YDLKSALTDNESTVT
+118 YDLKSALTDDESTVT

-198 SKSLRHYSDSVGRF
+198 SKSLRNYRDSVGRF

-246 AQAAVSNAQTSIDQL
+246 AQAAVTNAQTSIDRL

-392 IDMMLTN
+392 IDMMLSN

-442 QSLMNRVADAC
+442 QSLMTRVADAC
-453 DQLLVKINEGTADER
+453 DDLLVKINEGTADER

-515 AIWVGGVILTA
+515 AIWVGGVVLTA
-526 ILKVG
+526 ILKVEAEPKG
-531 RYISAR
+531 LRNVTEGQKYWGKFI
-537 LPVSGAGHVLG
+537 LFFVLG
-548 GVGNNELCLY
+548 QIQTAVIVL
-558 GGDLFAG
+558 GDIYLLGCQCQEPVMFWVASAITSFAFTAVIYSLALAFG
-565 AGVRRYRQGDRDRHR
+565 DIGRAIVIVIVVMQVAGSSGSYPIEI
-580 RHAGRRLLR
+580 
-589 LLPDRDP
+589 LPDIFSKIYLFFP
-596 AGYIQQDLSL
+596 FPYAI
-606 LPLPVRHKRNA
+606 NA
-617 RGDMRHVSMGLLDL
+617 MREAICGMYQWDYWIYLGELIIFAVGGILIGLVLRKPFIKL
-631 SRRAYDIRRRRH
+631 NRFVEH
-643 THRPCAEKAVYKAQ
+643 EVEK
-657 PLRRAR
+657 
-663 SGEIGGA
+663 SG
-670 VIWQRNSMSASA
+670 V
-682 KTAPMCFTA
+682 
-691 SCLCTPSRCTR
+691 L
-702 AISAA
+702 

>member
-52 NISVAVASDDLGY
+52 NISVAVASDDHGY

-118 YDLKSALTDNESTVT
+118 YDLKSALTDDESTVT

-224 GIGSSTANASA
+224 GIGSGSANASA
-235 ALSGSQATLNS
+235 ALSGSQATLSS
-246 AQAAVSNAQTSIDQL
+246 AQAAVTNAQTSIDQL

-392 IDMMLTN
+392 IDMMLSN

-442 QSLMNRVADAC
+442 QSLMTRVADAC
-453 DQLLVKINEGTADER
+453 DDLLVKINEGTADER

-515 AIWVGGVILTA
+515 AIWVGGVVLTA
-526 ILKVG
+526 ILKVEAEPKG
-531 RYISAR
+531 LRNVTEGQKYWGKFLLFFILGQIQTA
-537 LPVSGAGHVLG
+537 VIVLG
-548 GVGNNELCLY
+548 DIYLLGCQCQEPVMFWVASAITSFAFTAVIYSLALAF
-558 GGDLFAG
+558 GDIGRAIVIVIVVMQVAG
-565 AGVRRYRQGDRDRHR
+565 SSGSYPIEI
-580 RHAGRRLLR
+580 
-589 LLPDRDP
+589 LPDIFSKIYLFFP
-596 AGYIQQDLSL
+596 FPYAI
-606 LPLPVRHKRNA
+606 NA
-617 RGDMRHVSMGLLDL
+617 MREAICGMYQWDYWIYLGELIIFAVGGILIGLVLRKPFIKL
-631 SRRAYDIRRRRH
+631 NRFVEH
-643 THRPCAEKAVYKAQ
+643 EVEK
-657 PLRRAR
+657 
-663 SGEIGGA
+663 SG
-670 VIWQRNSMSASA
+670 V
-682 KTAPMCFTA
+682 
-691 SCLCTPSRCTR
+691 L
-702 AISAA
+702 

>member
-52 NISVAVASDDLGY
+52 NISVAVASDDQGY

-198 SKSLRHYSDSVGRF
+198 SKSLRHYSNSVGRF
-212 VSDSSSISYVLS
+212 VSDSSSISYFLS
-224 GIGSSTANASA
+224 GIGSSSANASA

-246 AQAAVSNAQTSIDQL
+246 AQAAVTNAQTSIDQL

-354 DLLYNDASFVE
+354 DLLYDDASFAE

-399 LSSTLNMMSPLISS
+399 LSSTLSMMSPLISS

-453 DQLLVKINEGTADER
+453 DDLLVKINEGTADER

-526 ILKVG
+526 ILKVEAEPKG
-531 RYISAR
+531 LRNVTEGQKYWGKF
-537 LPVSGAGHVLG
+537 LLFFVLG
-548 GVGNNELCLY
+548 QIQTAVIVL
-558 GGDLFAG
+558 GDIYLLGCQCQEPVMFWVASAITSFAFTAVIYSLALAFG
-565 AGVRRYRQGDRDRHR
+565 DIGKAIVIVIVVMQVAGSSGSYPIEI
-580 RHAGRRLLR
+580 
-589 LLPDRDP
+589 LPDIFSKIYLFFP
-596 AGYIQQDLSL
+596 FPYAI
-606 LPLPVRHKRNA
+606 NA
-617 RGDMRHVSMGLLDL
+617 MREAICGMYQWDYWIYLGELMIFAVGGILIGLVLRKPFIKL
-631 SRRAYDIRRRRH
+631 NRFVEH
-643 THRPCAEKAVYKAQ
+643 EVEK
-657 PLRRAR
+657 
-663 SGEIGGA
+663 SG
-670 VIWQRNSMSASA
+670 V
-682 KTAPMCFTA
+682 
-691 SCLCTPSRCTR
+691 L
-702 AISAA
+702 

>member
-52 NISVAVASDDLGY
+52 NISVAVASDDQGY

-118 YDLKSALTDNESTVT
+118 YDLKSALTDDESTIT

-224 GIGSSTANASA
+224 GIGSGSANASA
-235 ALSGSQATLNS
+235 ALSGSQATLSS
-246 AQAAVSNAQTSIDQL
+246 AQAAVANAQTSIDQL
-261 ANGLDGKLAEL
+261 ANG
-272 EADLDAVT
+272 
-280 DALNKLASSEVI
+280 
-292 NGSIELH
+292 IELH

-354 DLLYNDASFVE
+354 DLLYNDASFAE

-392 IDMMLTN
+392 IDMMLSN

-442 QSLMNRVADAC
+442 QSLMTRVADAC
-453 DQLLVKINEGTADER
+453 DDLLVKINEGTADER

-515 AIWVGGVILTA
+515 AIWVGGVVLTA
-526 ILKVG
+526 ILKVEAEPKG
-531 RYISAR
+531 LRNVTEGQKYWGKFLLFFILGQIQTA
-537 LPVSGAGHVLG
+537 VIVLG
-548 GVGNNELCLY
+548 DIYLLGCQCQEPVMFWVASAITSFAFTAVIYSLALAF
-558 GGDLFAG
+558 GDIGRAIVIVIVVMQVAG
-565 AGVRRYRQGDRDRHR
+565 SSGSYPIEI
-580 RHAGRRLLR
+580 
-589 LLPDRDP
+589 LPDIFSKIYLFFP
-596 AGYIQQDLSL
+596 FPYAI
-606 LPLPVRHKRNA
+606 NA
-617 RGDMRHVSMGLLDL
+617 MREAICGMYQWDYWIYLGELMIFAVGGILIGLVLRKPFIKL
-631 SRRAYDIRRRRH
+631 NRFVEH
-643 THRPCAEKAVYKAQ
+643 EVEK
-657 PLRRAR
+657 
-663 SGEIGGA
+663 SG
-670 VIWQRNSMSASA
+670 V
-682 KTAPMCFTA
+682 
-691 SCLCTPSRCTR
+691 L
-702 AISAA
+702 

>member
-52 NISVAVASDDLGY
+52 NISVAVASDDQGY

-118 YDLKSALTDNESTVT
+118 YDLKSALTDDESTVT

-160 VQYLKVLFQTVFTK
+160 VQYLKVLFHTVFTK
-174 GQELGEDIDEEQAVN
+174 GQELGEGIDEEQAVN

-198 SKSLRHYSDSVGRF
+198 SKSLRHYSNSVGQF
-212 VSDSSSISYVLS
+212 VSDSSAISYVLS
-224 GIGSSTANASA
+224 GIGSSSANASA
-235 ALSGSQATLNS
+235 ALSGSQATLSS
-246 AQAAVSNAQTSIDQL
+246 AQAAVTNAQTSIDQL

-309 AAKLQ
+309 AANLQ

-399 LSSTLNMMSPLISS
+399 LSSTLSMMSPLISS

-453 DQLLVKINEGTADER
+453 DDLLVKINEGTADER

-526 ILKVG
+526 ILKVEAEPKG
-531 RYISAR
+531 LRNVTEGQKYWGKF
-537 LPVSGAGHVLG
+537 LLFFVLG
-548 GVGNNELCLY
+548 QIQTAVIVL
-558 GGDLFAG
+558 GDIYLLGCQCQEPVMFWVASAITSFAFTAVIYSLALAFG
-565 AGVRRYRQGDRDRHR
+565 DIGKAIVIVIVVMQVAGSSGSYPIEI
-580 RHAGRRLLR
+580 
-589 LLPDRDP
+589 LPDIFSKIYLFFP
-596 AGYIQQDLSL
+596 FPYAI
-606 LPLPVRHKRNA
+606 NA
-617 RGDMRHVSMGLLDL
+617 MREAICGMYQWDYWIYLGELMIFAVGGILIGLVLRKPFIKL
-631 SRRAYDIRRRRH
+631 NRFVEH
-643 THRPCAEKAVYKAQ
+643 EVEK
-657 PLRRAR
+657 
-663 SGEIGGA
+663 SG
-670 VIWQRNSMSASA
+670 V
-682 KTAPMCFTA
+682 
-691 SCLCTPSRCTR
+691 L
-702 AISAA
+702 

>member
-52 NISVAVASDDLGY
+52 NISVAVASDDQGY

-118 YDLKSALTDNESTVT
+118 YDLKSALTDDESTVT

-224 GIGSSTANASA
+224 GIGSGSANASA
-235 ALSGSQATLNS
+235 ALSGSQATLSS
-246 AQAAVSNAQTSIDQL
+246 AQAAVTNAQTSIDQL
-261 ANGLDGKLAEL
+261 ANGLDDKLAEL

-280 DALNKLASSEVI
+280 DALNKLASSEVL

-309 AAKLQ
+309 AANLQ

-392 IDMMLTN
+392 IDMMLSN

-442 QSLMNRVADAC
+442 QSLMTRVADAC
-453 DQLLVKINEGTADER
+453 DDLLVKINEGTADER

-526 ILKVG
+526 ILKVEAEPKG
-531 RYISAR
+531 LRNVTEGQKYWGKF
-537 LPVSGAGHVLG
+537 LLFFVLG
-548 GVGNNELCLY
+548 QIQTAVIVL
-558 GGDLFAG
+558 GDIYLLGCQCQEPVMFWVASAITSFAFTAVIYSLALAFG
-565 AGVRRYRQGDRDRHR
+565 DIGKAIVIVIVVMQVAGSSGSYPIEI
-580 RHAGRRLLR
+580 
-589 LLPDRDP
+589 LPDIFSKIYLFFP
-596 AGYIQQDLSL
+596 FPYAI
-606 LPLPVRHKRNA
+606 NA
-617 RGDMRHVSMGLLDL
+617 MREAICGMYQWDYWIYLGELMIFAVGGILIGLVLRKPFIKL
-631 SRRAYDIRRRRH
+631 NRFVEH
-643 THRPCAEKAVYKAQ
+643 EVEK
-657 PLRRAR
+657 
-663 SGEIGGA
+663 SG
-670 VIWQRNSMSASA
+670 V
-682 KTAPMCFTA
+682 
-691 SCLCTPSRCTR
+691 L
-702 AISAA
+702 

>member
-52 NISVAVASDDLGY
+52 NISVAVASDDQGY

-118 YDLKSALTDNESTVT
+118 YDLKSALTDDESTVT

-224 GIGSSTANASA
+224 GIGSSSANASA
-235 ALSGSQATLNS
+235 ALSGSQATLSS
-246 AQAAVSNAQTSIDQL
+246 AQAAVTNAQTSIDQL

-280 DALNKLASSEVI
+280 DALNKLASSEVL

-309 AAKLQ
+309 AANLQ

-442 QSLMNRVADAC
+442 QSLMTRVADAC
-453 DQLLVKINEGTADER
+453 DDLLVKINEGTADER

-515 AIWVGGVILTA
+515 AIWVGGVVLTA
-526 ILKVG
+526 ILKVEAEPKG
-531 RYISAR
+531 LRNVTEGQKYWGKFILFFILGQIQTA
-537 LPVSGAGHVLG
+537 VIVLG
-548 GVGNNELCLY
+548 DIYLLGCQCQEPWLFWAAAAITSFAFTAVIYSLALAF
-558 GGDLFAG
+558 GDIGKAIVIVIVVMQVAG
-565 AGVRRYRQGDRDRHR
+565 SSGSYPIEI
-580 RHAGRRLLR
+580 
-589 LLPDRDP
+589 LPDIFSKIYLFFP
-596 AGYIQQDLSL
+596 FPYAI
-606 LPLPVRHKRNA
+606 NA
-617 RGDMRHVSMGLLDL
+617 MREAICGMYQWDYFIYLGELMIFAVGGILIGLVLRKPFIKL
-631 SRRAYDIRRRRH
+631 NRFVEH
-643 THRPCAEKAVYKAQ
+643 EVEK
-657 PLRRAR
+657 
-663 SGEIGGA
+663 SG
-670 VIWQRNSMSASA
+670 V
-682 KTAPMCFTA
+682 
-691 SCLCTPSRCTR
+691 L
-702 AISAA
+702 

>member
-309 AAKLQ
+309 AATLQ

-442 QSLMNRVADAC
+442 QSLMTRVADAC
-453 DQLLVKINEGTADER
+453 DDLLVKINEGTADER

-526 ILKVG
+526 ILKVEAEPKG
-531 RYISAR
+531 LRNVTEGQKYWGKF
-537 LPVSGAGHVLG
+537 LLFFVLG
-548 GVGNNELCLY
+548 QIQTAVIVL
-558 GGDLFAG
+558 GDIYLLGCQCQEPVMFWVASAITSFAFTAVIYSLALAFG
-565 AGVRRYRQGDRDRHR
+565 DIGKAIVIVIVVMQVAGSSGSYPIEI
-580 RHAGRRLLR
+580 
-589 LLPDRDP
+589 LPDIFSKIYLFFP
-596 AGYIQQDLSL
+596 FPYAI
-606 LPLPVRHKRNA
+606 NA
-617 RGDMRHVSMGLLDL
+617 MREAICGMYQWDYWIYLGELMIFAVGGILIGLVLRKPFIKL
-631 SRRAYDIRRRRH
+631 NRFVEH
-643 THRPCAEKAVYKAQ
+643 EVEK
-657 PLRRAR
+657 
-663 SGEIGGA
+663 SG
-670 VIWQRNSMSASA
+670 V
-682 KTAPMCFTA
+682 
-691 SCLCTPSRCTR
+691 L
-702 AISAA
+702 